1 MKARYFLSLSL
12 AAALVIPA
20 AAQQDTQNSS
30 TRSDSPAAA
39 TSNQTTQPTDSTTT
53 NSSTTSTSTQS
64 QGQSQDQN
72 QAQSQ
77 TQKTED
83 QNLSAHQPLNP
94 PAREGFWG
102 HLNPFARKKYV
113 QRQMSPI
120 RDRVNELDELT
131 ATNTK
136 NIKDVDSRANEGIRQ
151 ASERANQADSHA
163 VEATNKA
170 QQANDTATTATQRL
184 GKVEQVV
191 GNLDQYQPLT
201 EAEINFR
208 PGQQMLSKNA
218 KEALDQLA
226 DQYSKSAQG
235 AIIEV
240 QGFSAGRGQT
250 AIRNSQAMAQAVVR
264 YLVIEHNVPVYRI
277 YTLGIGNAQLASA
290 SSKEGAAPARIHG
303 GRVNVSLLHNSVSDL
318 TQSAAAAQPPA
329 NNTTTTPAQQP
340 Q

>member
-20 AAQQDTQNSS
+20 TAQQDTQNSS
-30 TRSDSPAAA
+30 TRSDSPAA
-39 TSNQTTQPTDSTTT
+39 TSNQ
-53 NSSTTSTSTQS
+53 NTQS
-64 QGQSQDQN
+64 TDGNNQN

-77 TQKTED
+77 GQKDD

-136 NIKDVDSRANEGIRQ
+136 NIKDVDSRATEGIRQ

-170 QQANDTATTATQRL
+170 QQANETATTATQRL

-191 GNLDQYQPLT
+191 GNLDQYQPVT

-208 PGQQMLSKNA
+208 AGQQVLSKNA
-218 KEALDQLA
+218 KDALDQLA
-226 DQYSKSAQG
+226 DQYSKSSQG

-240 QGFSAGRGQT
+240 QGFSAGRGQV

-277 YTLGIGNAQLASA
+277 YTLGIGNAQVASA

-318 TQSAAAAQPPA
+318 TQSAAAQPPA
-329 NNTTTTPAQQP
+329 NNNTTTPQQP